1 MFLQL
6 DHILLEEV
14 IHTLLEEVIHTLPK
28 GLIQN
33 HIIQVQETSLKG

>member
-6 DHILLEEV
+6 DHILPKGLIHILLKEV
-14 IHTLLEEVIHTLPK
+14 IHALPK